1 MTQYNETDLVIVGAG
16 MVGLTLAALLAGK
29 GLRIRI
35 LESRDIDPHNALGW
49 EQSQREKGYDPRVSA
64 LTVASQQVL
73 TGAGGW
79 SGIEQMRLMPYRA
92 MEVWDGEGSGQIR
105 VD

>member
-16 MVGLTLAALLAGK
+16 MVGLTLAALLAES

-35 LESRDIDPHNALGW
+35 LESRDFDPQSALEG
-49 EQSQREKGYDPRVSA
+49 EQSQREMGYDPRVSA

-73 TGAGGW
+73 T
-79 SGIEQMRLMPYRA
+79 
-92 MEVWDGEGSGQIR
+92 V
-105 VD
+105 